1 MPNQRIHED
10 KDVYTARVSKSKT
23 LPIVIDGSVLRR
35 GRDPP
40 ALIIYLPDARTLFDA
55 TMNLPNH
62 FSFTE
67 LRSSSKRLSFMH
79 LSTRTYAFCPYT
91 VPNVSVYACGWS
103 HFGVGST
110 KARFTELLPLL
121 LKETRSL
128 NVLVRDTQFILIL
141 LDSYLSRP
149 ASVTPLWSYEFGVHR
164 ASKFTRLLSSGQ
176 VATNAKAPPT
186 GMSEFISPFYR
197 YAFALGFFGILILSG
212 RKLRTRSGLLPL
224 PPSPHADPIIGHLRF
239 MPTQYEE
246 EVYKEWS
253 DKVGSEFLKS
263 SIHPYDRQSKAVSPR
278 DKTSGTTPLIQN
290 PPISSSTG
298 WGKGAAVSRY
308 NEHWKAQRRYMHDAL
323 GKKSVKMFWP
333 LIERDVRFT
342 ARKFLDNSSPDDIVS
357 EICRMTGCSILSA
370 VYGYDTTSAEDP
382 LVKIVQV
389 ALNGFIQAAAPA
401 SKCDFLVNYFPFLEI
416 IPSWF
421 PGAGWKRLAE
431 TWRKDKD
438 NMIEIPYN
446 WTKQQIASGTAH
458 PSIVN
463 TLLANLRSKTSGSH
477 GFVTPLEEQE
487 DPLKWFTNISIAHTA
502 GSETSASSILV
513 TILALIRH
521 PEIQAKARQ
530 ELDGVLGGERLP
542 TLQDRDSLPYMCNI
556 IKETLRWRSVLP
568 TAIPHSCT
576 QEDTYLGYL
585 GRCGM
590 IIPKSNPSLFRA
602 ISNNPQVYP
611 EPSRFNPDRF
621 LDPAVPD
628 APAFGFGRR
637 WVICPGVHF
646 AEATIFMA
654 ISTLLAVFDIQPG
667 RDENGNPVI
676 PDARMGP
683 SSLVR

>member
-1 MPNQRIHED
+1 
-10 KDVYTARVSKSKT
+10 
-23 LPIVIDGSVLRR
+23 
-35 GRDPP
+35 
-40 ALIIYLPDARTLFDA
+40 
-55 TMNLPNH
+55 
-62 FSFTE
+62 
-67 LRSSSKRLSFMH
+67 
-79 LSTRTYAFCPYT
+79 
-91 VPNVSVYACGWS
+91 
-103 HFGVGST
+103 
-110 KARFTELLPLL
+110 
-121 LKETRSL
+121 
-128 NVLVRDTQFILIL
+128 
-141 LDSYLSRP
+141 
-149 ASVTPLWSYEFGVHR
+149 
-164 ASKFTRLLSSGQ
+164 
-176 VATNAKAPPT
+176 
-186 GMSEFISPFYR
+186 
-197 YAFALGFFGILILSG
+197 
-212 RKLRTRSGLLPL
+212 
-224 PPSPHADPIIGHLRF
+224 

-253 DKVGSEFLKS
+253 DQVGSDIISLKVPGQSIIVLNSADHANELLNKRS
-263 SIHPYDRQSKAVSPR
+263 SIYSDRPYIHMIASP
-278 DKTSGTTPLIQN
+278 KL
-290 PPISSSTG
+290 TG

-370 VYGYDTTSAEDP
+370 VYGYDTTSTEDP

-401 SKCDFLVNYFPFLEI
+401 NFLVNYFPFLEI
-416 IPSWF
+416 IPSWHLEQ
-421 PGAGWKRLAE
+421 PTR
-431 TWRKDKD
+431 
-438 NMIEIPYN
+438 P
-446 WTKQQIASGTAH
+446 
-458 PSIVN
+458 
-463 TLLANLRSKTSGSH
+463 LLTRSWPIYAAKLPIH

-487 DPLKWFTNISIAHTA
+487 DPLKWAV
-502 GSETSASSILV
+502 GSLFGVGLVDSCDPSPDTSP
-513 TILALIRH
+513 RD
-521 PEIQAKARQ
+521 PGKARQ
-530 ELDGVLGGERLP
+530 ELDGVLEGAPP

-556 IKETLRWRSVLP
+556 IRKLCVEVGSSDSYSTFMHSRGY
-568 TAIPHSCT
+568 IPW
-576 QEDTYLGYL
+576 
-585 GRCGM
+585 
-590 IIPKSNPSLFRA
+590 A

-637 WVICPGVHF
+637 ICPGVHF

>member
-1 MPNQRIHED
+1 M
-10 KDVYTARVSKSKT
+10 DVA
-23 LPIVIDGSVLRR
+23 DNE
-35 GRDPP
+35 
-40 ALIIYLPDARTLFDA
+40 AL
-55 TMNLPNH
+55 
-62 FSFTE
+62 
-67 LRSSSKRLSFMH
+67 
-79 LSTRTYAFCPYT
+79 TY
-91 VPNVSVYACGWS
+91 
-103 HFGVGST
+103 
-110 KARFTELLPLL
+110 R
-121 LKETRSL
+121 
-128 NVLVRDTQFILIL
+128 
-141 LDSYLSRP
+141 
-149 ASVTPLWSYEFGVHR
+149 
-164 ASKFTRLLSSGQ
+164 
-176 VATNAKAPPT
+176 APPT

-253 DKVGSEFLKS
+253 DQVAAQQKIIDLFRS

-323 GKKSVKMFWP
+323 GKKSVKMSWP

-357 EICRMTGCSILSA
+357 DICRMTGCSILSA
-370 VYGYDTTSAEDP
+370 VYGYDTTSTEDP

-401 SKCDFLVNYFPFLEI
+401 NFLVNYFPFLEI

-463 TLLANLRSKTSGSH
+463 TLLANLRSKTSESH

-487 DPLKWFTNISIAHTA
+487 DPLKWAVGSLFGA

-576 QEDTYLGYL
+576 QEDTYLGYQSFIL
-585 GRCGM
+585 T
-590 IIPKSNPSLFRA
+590 PSRRFGNIWA

-637 WVICPGVHF
+637 ICPGVHF

-683 SSLVR
+683 SSLVRYPLNFKCTLIPRSEEHKKLLLRS